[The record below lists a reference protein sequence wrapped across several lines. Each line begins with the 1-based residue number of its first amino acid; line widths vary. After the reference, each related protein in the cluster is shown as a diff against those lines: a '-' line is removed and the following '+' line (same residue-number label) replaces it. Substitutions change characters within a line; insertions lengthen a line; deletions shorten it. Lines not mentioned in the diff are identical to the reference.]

1 MSLCLL
7 LPLTRRKVSGI
18 AKYGTK
24 HTHKSECANA
34 LVGNMIEWNYPAG
47 VNLDGVEFNSMVSGA
62 HTIVK
67 DFV

>member
-1 MSLCLL
+1 M
-7 LPLTRRKVSGI
+7 
-18 AKYGTK
+18 A
-24 HTHKSECANA
+24 HKFECANA